1 MCLKFN
7 KAAGRARV
15 ERGGTVE
22 DEVKGDSVAEAVA
35 G

>member
-1 MCLKFN
+1 MYLKFN
-7 KAAGRARV
+7 KAACRAGV

-22 DEVKGDSVAEAVA
+22 GEVKEDSVAEAVA